1 MVGAVARVPR
11 DPRGRSTPD
20 ARRGERAPG
29 PLDLHDASLP
39 AAYLRWSPLVR
50 AVAAR
55 HLGDPHDAED
65 ATQLV
70 FLAAWRSRDRFDPAR
85 GELPA
90 WLLGITRHVVADL
103 LTAREREARRREA
116 ATGAAHL
123 LVVPDPADAAA
134 ARVDVERALRRL
146 APERRR
152 VVRLAFAYGLPHTQ
166 IAARTGLPL
175 GTVKSHAR
183 RGLAQLRPR
192 PTPRPSSTTWGSL
205 SGG

>member
-1 MVGAVARVPR
+1 MVEAVARVPR
-11 DPRGRSTPD
+11 AAQGSSTSG
-20 ARRGERAPG
+20 ARRGERASDPA
-29 PLDLHDASLP
+29 DLHDVSLP
-39 AAYLRWSPLVR
+39 DAYLRWSPLVR

-55 HLGDPHDAED
+55 RLGDRHDAED

-85 GELPA
+85 GDLPD

-116 ATGAAHL
+116 ATRVARQ
-123 LVVPDPADAAA
+123 LVVPDPADDGAT
-134 ARVDVERALRRL
+134 RVDVERALRRL

-152 VVRLAFAYGLPHTQ
+152 VVRLAFGYGRTHAQ
-166 IAARTGLPL
+166 IAAETGLPL

-183 RGLAQLRPR
+183 RGLAQLRR
-192 PTPRPSSTTWGSL
+192 AA
-205 SGG
+205 